1 MPAKKLGRPKSD
13 NPKNILLRIKVD
25 KSLYGKLLKC
35 CDTQQKTRSEIIRN
49 GIERIYSEL

>member
-1 MPAKKLGRPKSD
+1 MPVKKLGRPKSD

-25 KSLYGKLLKC
+25 KSLYKKLLKC

-49 GIERIYSEL
+49 GIERTYSEL

>member
-35 CDTQQKTRSEIIRN
+35 CDIQQKTRSEIIRN